1 MLSKQV
7 KGNQFKTRTVSQIT
21 KNNPV

>member
-1 MLSKQV
+1 MVLH
-7 KGNQFKTRTVSQIT
+7 IT